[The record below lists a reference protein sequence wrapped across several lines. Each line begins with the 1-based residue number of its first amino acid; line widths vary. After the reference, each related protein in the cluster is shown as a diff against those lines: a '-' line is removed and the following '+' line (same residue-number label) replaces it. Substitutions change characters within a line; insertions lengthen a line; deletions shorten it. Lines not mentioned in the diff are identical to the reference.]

1 MNLKP
6 LAPASPPMSNVSRIL
21 TPLAPASPPMSNVSR
36 NLTPLA
42 PASPPDEKC
51 LKNPDAAR
59 SGFAARCEAG
69 LCPAGSKFLYL
80 SLGCALG
87 SGSAL
92 GRLGAKGRCE
102 RRAIIASANDFCLTS
117 RPSGGEAGVSGVR
130 LLIGRRGRTD
140 EVPFK
145 ERYVY

>member
-1 MNLKP
+1 MR
-6 LAPASPPMSNVSRIL
+6 NVSRIL
-21 TPLAPASPPMSNVSR
+21 TPLAPASPPAR
-36 NLTPLA
+36 NGVRGLTALA
-42 PASPPDEKC
+42 RAV
-51 LKNPDAAR
+51 DAA
-59 SGFAARCEAG
+59 AEAG
-69 LCPAGSKFLYL
+69 LSPRCGAGVGPSGSKFLYL

-117 RPSGGEAGVSGVR
+117 RPSGGEAGRRGVR
-130 LLIGRRGRTD
+130 LLIGQRGRTD